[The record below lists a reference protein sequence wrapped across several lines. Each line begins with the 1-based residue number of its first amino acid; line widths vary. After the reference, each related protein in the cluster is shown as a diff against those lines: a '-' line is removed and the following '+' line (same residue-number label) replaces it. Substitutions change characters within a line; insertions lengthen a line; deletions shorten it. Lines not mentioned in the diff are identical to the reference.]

1 MPPLCPA
8 IAYPLCVIDPAMDDP
23 SRNDGEK
30 LLRKLR
36 PIWRSVARGVNAHL
50 LDRDSPGSLADMLA
64 PGLLGKALI
73 LPALL
78 ESAADVKPTARL
90 VAPSTGMLS
99 PETMDELM
107 SNEERTGVIPVQGDR
122 RCAVLGWPEH
132 MRPQPKIVIVFDK
145 ADFASDAKHN
155 AEMEIYHSDRT
166 LDIQLV
172 AFDGTRKRI
181 KLVVQDVRMIERAF
195 DTTELVDPIERAL
208 VPKLPAELPASIM
221 EEIADFW
228 QTILRAHVL
237 TAATRPAGEKSSRF
251 LSFSKIS
258 VGTTGRDAASKR
270 VVVRATLH
278 PSAAECICCV
288 HSLKPVELQHPGCK
302 FASSKVEFTM
312 SMCGAKL
319 VKPSRLMEFGIC
331 PLHQGATPRVTMF
344 PDLCCHGTTCQ
355 VSCAHF
361 TDKREFKP
369 GLWIRN
375 IPLDKAN
382 VLHVQ
387 ALIQAAVRCS
397 ETVGPMIGKRKREE
411 IKEVCDAHSQTLS
424 THLEQVNRFKSCREK
439 VYGADDLLRMDQ
451 KAADLLRE
459 RKVCQY
465 RRPSTKELVLA
476 APKEEEDGS
485 LGGLAP
491 LTRPDSELNDHH
503 LWMFKAPQRY

>member
-369 GLWIRN
+369 GLWIRD
-375 IPLDKAN
+375 IPLTKVD

-387 ALIQAAVRCS
+387 TLIASAIRC
-397 ETVGPMIGKRKREE
+397 TDVIGPMVGKRKREE
-411 IKEVCDAHSQTLS
+411 VYEACCSVAQGMNANLETVTRFRNCEPCAHDSA
-424 THLEQVNRFKSCREK
+424 KM
-439 VYGADDLLRMDQ
+439 LRMDER
-451 KAADLLRE
+451 AVDLLRE
-459 RKVCQY
+459 KQVRQHK
-465 RRPSTKELVLA
+465 RPSTKEVVLA
-476 APKEEEDGS
+476 GPTESRGMQ
-485 LGGLAP
+485 P
-491 LTRPDSELNDHH
+491 LSKPDADLNDHH
-503 LWMFKAPQRY
+503 RWLFKAPPKQL